1 MSQIPPDRSDRF
13 DERLDERREP
23 KSAGAPYTGVPH
35 GTRTHDAYGPAGDA
49 PQRYAPSE
57 GSPTPTSAVVLLIV
71 SGLGALLF
79 VWSGIGI
86 VWAAPVVLAIVAMVR
101 KDEVA
106 LSKRLTKIGW
116 IVYAVLAVL
125 TVLLISLAV
134 AGLVLFA
141 NAASLDQGSYDPGTI
156 AFTTGWLGAR

>member
-1 MSQIPPDRSDRF
+1 MSQISHDRPDDRW
-13 DERLDERREP
+13 EP
-23 KSAGAPYTGVPH
+23 ETPSAPYTGVPH
-35 GTRTHDAYGPAGDA
+35 GTSSRDAYGSSTGS

-116 IVYAVLAVL
+116 IVYAVLTVL

-134 AGLVLFA
+134 AGLLLFA
-141 NAASLDQGSYDPGTI
+141 NAASFDQGSYDPGTI
-156 AFTTGWLGAR
+156 AFTTAWLGAR